1 MAAAIL
7 LFGLTSYPASALNS
21 GLRGGAR
28 ADVPALAGHHGIV
41 LVDMMG
47 MQPQQQAAPASPAP
61 QGGGMPSGS
70 MQGGSMPGG
79 GMMMDDK
86 MAMPS
91 GQTMTGSSGN
101 NMGGSMMTAP
111 DCCMPNMGTPNGA
124 MPNMGMMPMMQMM
137 QSMQRTARSSS
148 SELLDRFNGRM
159 AFLKAELGITPAQEQ
174 AWSRFEQALR
184 SGRQHLLESRQAL
197 ANAQGQT
204 DVQARL
210 AAYEHHLAMRLDAER
225 SARESFN
232 QLYGMLDDAQKR
244 TANELAVPF
253 LEAI

>member
-70 MQGGSMPGG
+70 M
-79 GMMMDDK
+79 MMDDK

-111 DCCMPNMGTPNGA
+111 DCC

-159 AFLKAELGITPAQEQ
+159 AFLKA
-174 AWSRFEQALR
+174 
-184 SGRQHLLESRQAL
+184 
-197 ANAQGQT
+197 
-204 DVQARL
+204 
-210 AAYEHHLAMRLDAER
+210 
-225 SARESFN
+225 
-232 QLYGMLDDAQKR
+232 
-244 TANELAVPF
+244 
-253 LEAI
+253 

>member
-1 MAAAIL
+1 M
-7 LFGLTSYPASALNS
+7 S
-21 GLRGGAR
+21 GGR
-28 ADVPALAGHHGIV
+28 
-41 LVDMMG
+41 M
-47 MQPQQQAAPASPAP
+47 
-61 QGGGMPSGS
+61 SGS
-70 MQGGSMPGG
+70 GG
-79 GMMMDDK
+79 MMDDK
-86 MAMPS
+86 MPMPPGQAMS
-91 GQTMTGSSGN
+91 GSGG
-101 NMGGSMMTAP
+101 NMGGSMPSAP
-111 DCCMPNMGTPNGA
+111 DCCMPNMSRPNGSMA
-124 MPNMGMMPMMQMM
+124 NAGMMEMMQMM
-137 QSMQRTARSSS
+137 QMMMQSTQRTARPSS

-159 AFLKAELGITPAQEQ
+159 AFLKAELGIMPAQEQ

-197 ANAQGQT
+197 ANVQGQT

-225 SARESFN
+225 SAREGFN